1 MNSSD
6 QKNYFTFFFVAVASK
21 MEKNNLVDFS
31 SLPILF
37 FTSTCSTLL
46 FYLTLQSAASLTHS
60 YKLSLRAEQL
70 QHTLSSCNPLSL
82 PLSLSPS
89 LPLVLSLALTFEAP
103 AGKRVHDIQHQIRTA
118 VCGVG
123 FYFFLLKAAAHASLF
138 SMGVPT
144 RGRTEAEKE
153 SVVFEA
159 SFENNNAKTMA
170 ETKIRKKSDAKNATI
185 ISGSF
190 LMRWFE
196 LL

>member
-6 QKNYFTFFFVAVASK
+6 QKNYLTFFFVAVASK

-82 PLSLSPS
+82 ALSITLPPSRTLSCTHFWSASWKAGAWHP
-89 LPLVLSLALTFEAP
+89 AP
-103 AGKRVHDIQHQIRTA
+103 NTYSCVW
-118 VCGVG
+118 CGVL
-123 FYFFLLKAAAHASLF
+123 FLPPQSSSSCLSFFQWVSQQ
-138 SMGVPT
+138 
-144 RGRTEAEKE
+144 EAELKLKKNFLC
-153 SVVFEA
+153 SKHHSKIITPKQWQRRRFE
-159 SFENNNAKTMA
+159 
-170 ETKIRKKSDAKNATI
+170 KNQMQKMRPL
-185 ISGSF
+185 F
-190 LMRWFE
+190 LVHF
-196 LL
+196 